1 MGVHQV
7 ADIRNVALVGHSA
20 AGKTLLGEAILYKA
34 GVTNRLGSVE
44 DGSSILDY
52 DEEAKERCHSVES
65 SAFCVEHN
73 GKLINIID
81 TPGMPDY
88 CGTAIASLA
97 AVETAVVVVS
107 ASAGIGVN
115 TRRMFNAAADCGLA
129 RMVVISRID
138 AEAANLDEVFN
149 GVRETFGNACHPI
162 NLPAES
168 GKRVINVLEA
178 EQGAADLLNVAECH
192 TALVEAIVETDDALM
207 EEYMESGTVPQEKLA
222 SAIARAVAGGNLI
235 PVLFTNARDD
245 VGIAELLD
253 AILLYAPSPEVG
265 QWEVERGED
274 IAVARE
280 MFREV
285 LPTVSIRHEPVA
297 VDEEWV
303 GAGGAERGPRGT
315 CAGVARARLHGRLPG
330 AGEQAAEKPLEP
342 KPDGPFVAQVFKIT
356 SDPRSNIKYSVA
368 RVYSGSLSS
377 DGQVFVA
384 GQRKGQRTGH
394 LLKLRGDQHV
404 EIEAGGTGDVVAFAK
419 LDMHIGDVLFSQA
432 AEGSI
437 ALPKFP
443 TPMFALAIEPKAR
456 GDVEKISG
464 ALQRFSD
471 EDPCFKYHRDMETNE
486 LVMQGL
492 GDLHLTVVRS
502 KMTRHFKVEVDIK
515 PPKIPYHETIS
526 ASAKYVEY
534 THKKQ
539 SGGAGQFARV
549 FIDLEP
555 NERGAGYEFIDKIF
569 GGSIDQPFRPSV
581 DKGVRDQIKKGV
593 LAGYPV
599 VDVKVRLVDGKTHP
613 VDSKDIAFQIAGRYV
628 FRKAFMQCKPILLE
642 PIVTVE
648 VTAPT
653 EFVGEITR
661 DLAGKRGQILGQDML
676 PGNLACIRATVP
688 LAEVATYSS
697 QLKSVTGG
705 QGSYMM
711 ELSHY
716 DVVPPNVQQQ
726 IVAAHKPKGEEE

>member
-265 QWEVERGED
+265 KQRTLV
-274 IAVARE
+274 V
-280 MFREV
+280 
-285 LPTVSIRHEPVA
+285 
-297 VDEEWV
+297 
-303 GAGGAERGPRGT
+303 
-315 CAGVARARLHGRLPG
+315 G

-726 IVAAHKPKGEEE
+726 ILAAHKPKGEED

>member
-7 ADIRNVALVGHSA
+7 GDIRNVALVGHSA

-34 GVTNRLGSVE
+34 GLTNRLGSVE

-52 DEEAKERCHSVES
+52 DDEAKERHHSVES

-88 CGTAIASLA
+88 CGTAIAALA

-115 TRRMFNAAADCGLA
+115 TRRMFNAAADYGLA

-168 GKRVINVLEA
+168 GKRVINVLQA
-178 EQGAADLLNVAECH
+178 EEGAADLLNVAECH

-207 EEYMESGTVPQEKLA
+207 EEYMDSGTVPQEKLA
-222 SAIARAVAGGNLI
+222 PAIARAVAGGDLI

-245 VGIAELLD
+245 VGVAELLD

-265 QWEVERGED
+265 KQRTLV
-274 IAVARE
+274 V
-280 MFREV
+280 
-285 LPTVSIRHEPVA
+285 
-297 VDEEWV
+297 
-303 GAGGAERGPRGT
+303 
-315 CAGVARARLHGRLPG
+315 G
-330 AGEQAAEKPLEP
+330 AGEQAAEKPVEP

-368 RVYSGSLSS
+368 RVHSGSLAS

-419 LDMHIGDVLFSQA
+419 LDIHIGDVLFSEA

-437 ALPKFP
+437 AMPKFP

-502 KMTRHFKVEVDIK
+502 KMMRHFKVEVDTK

-526 ASAKYVEY
+526 TSAKYVEY

-539 SGGAGQFARV
+539 TGGAGQFARV

-569 GGSIDQPFRPSV
+569 GGSIDQPFRSSV

-653 EFVGEITR
+653 DFVGEITR

-676 PGNLACIRATVP
+676 PGNQACIRATVP

-726 IVAAHKPKGEEE
+726 IVAAHKPKGEED